1 MYITSDLEKHFIT
14 HFADNSITITI
25 TITITVLLF
34 GIKYHFICCLIEGKY
49 VESPEKIENHG
60 KSVVWGL
67 RSIII

>member
-14 HFADNSITITI
+14 HFADNSITI

-60 KSVVWGL
+60 KSVVWEL